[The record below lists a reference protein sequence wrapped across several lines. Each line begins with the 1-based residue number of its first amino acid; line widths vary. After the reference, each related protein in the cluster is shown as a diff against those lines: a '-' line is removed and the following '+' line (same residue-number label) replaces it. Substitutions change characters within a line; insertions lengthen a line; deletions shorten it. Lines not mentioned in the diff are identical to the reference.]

1 MDRWIDTKRGKD
13 GEGRKVGRQGKKKAR
28 GGCHGGKNGGREGL
42 FQDSSHIAYLI
53 KPFQEKTLPVITP
66 Q

>member
-1 MDRWIDTKRGKD
+1 MG
-13 GEGRKVGRQGKKKAR
+13 KVGRQGKKKH
-28 GGCHGGKNGGREGL
+28 GVGEWHGGKKGGGWEDL

-53 KPFQEKTLPVITP
+53 KPFQDKALPEITP